1 MTNNPL
7 PTPPVETL
15 SEEALAEIEARANAA
30 TPGPL
35 EARLGSGNNVCT
47 ALASIATATF
57 DEFVCD
63 VLPDYACNL
72 GITPRWEANRNFIEH
87 VFTDI
92 PALCRT
98 LRAQQAALR
107 DMGQRALKWLERYPD
122 LDAISLVTEN
132 TALREQLVQH
142 EEVNR
147 QLMKDLDRATGE
159 CRELQDERDR
169 LRERLAYLW
178 NR

>member
-1 MTNNPL
+1 MSDNPSQ
-7 PTPPVETL
+7 TPPVETL
-15 SEEALAEIEARANAA
+15 SEKRISAIEARCKAASKPPWHLEPPPDREKYGFRVFDGGAWGVCEMTRGDKLVDAANADFIIN
-30 TPGPL
+30 TP
-35 EARLGSGNNVCT
+35 
-47 ALASIATATF
+47 
-57 DEFVCD
+57 D
-63 VLPDYACNL
+63 
-72 GITPRWEANRNFIEH
+72 
-87 VFTDI
+87 DI
-92 PALCRT
+92 HALCRT
-98 LRAQQAALR
+98 VRAQQAALR